1 MLFEEMA
8 AMNTDEA
15 KLYKSLDNIEAVISH
30 NEADIST
37 WIPREYEENITYGQ
51 KNSEWSDWTKRLREQ
66 VKQDSIEKIAKERKE

>member
-1 MLFEEMA
+1 
-8 AMNTDEA
+8 MNTDEA

-66 VKQDSIEKIAKERKE
+66 VKQDSIEKIAKEGKE